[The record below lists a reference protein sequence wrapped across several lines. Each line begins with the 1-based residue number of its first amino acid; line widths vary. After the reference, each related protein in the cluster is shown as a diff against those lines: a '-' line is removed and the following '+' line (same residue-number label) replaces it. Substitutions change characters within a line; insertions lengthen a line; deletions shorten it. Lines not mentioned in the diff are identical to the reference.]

1 MSNGSS
7 MEPGWARELLGR
19 HTAALLATARGL
31 EDLTAESLCD
41 GWTRAHV
48 LTHIA
53 RNADAI
59 GRLASWAVT
68 GERTEMYPGGTEARN
83 AEIAAGAERTPE
95 EIVADLEQTSAEVA
109 TSLERL
115 DGPIASPVVEMRG
128 GKEVASQELPFLRL
142 REVVIHHVD
151 LDAGFGF
158 DDVEPDLVLALLD
171 DAVVRL
177 QGHPK
182 APNLQLRT
190 DQGDTWSVGEGGDVV
205 SGTRPG
211 MLLWLARRLP
221 AGVTGEPVPDL
232 PRGA

>member
-1 MSNGSS
+1 MSNGNST
-7 MEPGWARELLGR
+7 EPGWARELLGR

-31 EDLTAESLCD
+31 DELTADSLCE

-68 GERTEMYPGGTEARN
+68 GERAEMYPGGTEARN
-83 AEIAAGAERTPE
+83 AEIAAGAVRPPA

-109 TSLERL
+109 ASLERL
-115 DGPIASPVVEMRG
+115 DGPIAAPVVEMRG
-128 GKEVASQELPFLRL
+128 GKEVDSQQLPFLRL

-151 LDAGFGF
+151 LKAGFEFG
-158 DDVEPDLVLALLD
+158 DVEPDLVLALLE
-171 DAVVRL
+171 DAVARL
-177 QGHPK
+177 EGHPK

-190 DQGDTWSVGEGGDVV
+190 DQGDAWSVGEDGDLV

-221 AGVTGEPVPDL
+221 AGVTGEPVPAL

>member
-1 MSNGSS
+1 
-7 MEPGWARELLGR
+7 MEPDRARDLLGR
-19 HTAALLATARGL
+19 HTAALLATAREL
-31 EDLTAESLCD
+31 EDPTADSLCD

-68 GERTEMYPGGTEARN
+68 GERTEMYPGGAEARN
-83 AEIAAGAERTPE
+83 AEIAAGAERTPA
-95 EIVADLEQTSAEVA
+95 EIVADVEQTSAEVA
-109 TSLERL
+109 TSLGRL

-128 GKEVASQELPFLRL
+128 GKEVASQQLPFLRL

-151 LDAGFGF
+151 LQAGFGF
-158 DDVEPDLVLALLD
+158 DDVEPDLVLALLE
-171 DAVVRL
+171 DAVGRL

-182 APNLQLRT
+182 APNLRLRT

-221 AGVTGEPVPDL
+221 AGVSGEPVPDL